1 MLCKWEGNRRSGH
14 DASQSLRYRLSG
26 VDQGDKHS
34 LDLRFAGVGY
44 VYYS

>member
-14 DASQSLRYRLSG
+14 DASQSVRYRLSG
-26 VDQGDKHS
+26 VDQI
-34 LDLRFAGVGY
+34 RVAGVGY